1 MPDNPRMNVTLTPE
15 LEAFVRQ
22 RVDGGEFR
30 SADAVVCEGLL
41 EACQQVADGPDLGHW
56 RHDLTN
62 KPVRFFTVRGTYLI
76 AFDPASVPLEV
87 VRIFHGAQD
96 VATDLYG

>member
-1 MPDNPRMNVTLTPE
+1 MNPFRLTPAAADDLFGIWAYIAKQNLSAADR
-15 LEAFVRQ
+15 LEF
-22 RVDGGEFR
+22 
-30 SADAVVCEGLL
+30 GLL
-41 EACQQVADGPDLGHW
+41 EACQQVADRPDLGHW

-96 VATDLYG
+96 VATDLDG